1 MVELNEKD
9 ADFIANICRDELK
22 THKEAFDNFVKEV
35 ESNTKKAEAISVVF
49 DVTDDEKAK
58 ELLNELKVSQAECIT
73 KGRELYEKETEKW
86 HKAIEL
92 LTGGSKE
99 E

>member
-1 MVELNEKD
+1 MIELNEKD

-22 THKEAFDNFVKEV
+22 MHKEAFDDFVKKI
-35 ESNTKKAEAISVVF
+35 ESKTKKAEAISVVL
-49 DVTDDEKAK
+49 DVADDEKSK
-58 ELLNELKVSQAECIT
+58 ELLNELKVAQAKCISE
-73 KGRELYEKETEKW
+73 GREQYEKETEKW
-86 HKAIEL
+86 HKALEL